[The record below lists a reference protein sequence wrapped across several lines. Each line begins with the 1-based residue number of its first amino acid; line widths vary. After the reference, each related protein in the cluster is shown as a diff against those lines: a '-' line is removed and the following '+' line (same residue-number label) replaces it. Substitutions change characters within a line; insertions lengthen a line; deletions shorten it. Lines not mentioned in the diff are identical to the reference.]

1 MCNAL
6 EELRQEGVQEGIQKG
21 IQKGIQEG
29 IQKERLEG
37 IRILVRAYKN
47 MDITKDTVVEK
58 LINDYSLSEKDAAEY
73 VNMYW

>member
-6 EELRQEGVQEGIQKG
+6 EELRQEGVQEGIQEG
-21 IQKGIQEG
+21 IQKG

-47 MDITKDTVVEK
+47 LDFAKDIVVMK